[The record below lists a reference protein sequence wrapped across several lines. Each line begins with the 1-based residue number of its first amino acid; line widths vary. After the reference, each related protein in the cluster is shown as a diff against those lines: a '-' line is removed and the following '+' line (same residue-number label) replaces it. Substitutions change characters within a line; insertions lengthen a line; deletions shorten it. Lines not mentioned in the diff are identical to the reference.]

1 MFKKI
6 TRARHS
12 VWTRTWKDLLRD
24 VVGDGSAVSR
34 KETERDSSELVS
46 HKFTIDDPR
55 DRLIYSVARPINI
68 FQCIGHFLWITQGN
82 FNLDAIS
89 YYQPKAKEH
98 SSDQIK
104 VIGAYGPR
112 LFGIGHMNQIENLL
126 DTLHQDSGKRKAV
139 ASIYLPHFDQHGL
152 SREEVP
158 CTLNLQYLVR
168 KERLLALTYM
178 RSQDAFNVL
187 PYDAFI
193 FTMLQEY
200 VQCRL
205 APGGSKELGPYYHY
219 SGSFH
224 TYEKDRE
231 RILKVLDEPD
241 SEDLRMLRMPY
252 KDVQLRLGDMNEF
265 ESIVRTSV
273 AAREKRG
280 AAVNFESMFELADN
294 MLRDEY
300 WRQIGYLLILYGARK
315 LQDGEHQDAA
325 RDRLR
330 APYGELVDA
339 MPKS

>member
-1 MFKKI
+1 M
-6 TRARHS
+6 
-12 VWTRTWKDLLRD
+12 
-24 VVGDGSAVSR
+24 
-34 KETERDSSELVS
+34 
-46 HKFTIDDPR
+46 
-55 DRLIYSVARPINI
+55 
-68 FQCIGHFLWITQGN
+68 WITQGN

-89 YYQPKAKEH
+89 YYQPNAKRR
-98 SSDQIK
+98 SFDQIK

-112 LFGIGHMNQIENLL
+112 LFGIGHMNQIDNIL
-126 DTLHQDSGKRKAV
+126 DMLHKDSGKRKAV

-152 SREEVP
+152 PREEVP

-168 KERLLALTYM
+168 EDRLLALTYM

-205 APGGSKELGPYYHY
+205 AHSCSKELGPYHHY

-224 TYEKDRE
+224 TYKKDRD
-231 RILKVLDEPD
+231 RILKVLKEPD
-241 SEDLRMLRMPY
+241 SENPQMPPMPH
-252 KDVQLRLGDMNEF
+252 KDVQLLLKNMNGF
-265 ESIVRTSV
+265 ESILRTSV
-273 AAREKRG
+273 VAQEKHK
-280 AAVNFESMFELADN
+280 AAVDFESMFELAGN
-294 MLRDEY
+294 MLRNEY

-315 LQDGEHQDAA
+315 LKDSKHQDAA

-339 MPKS
+339 ATES